1 MKKIILLYLVLQLS
15 HSLVNAQIGLAG
27 NITTLGVAL
36 YPTHIDSLGKGG
48 YMVLPTIEMRNNIP
62 ALRRKQGMMVYVQSV
77 DSLYKLNSAS
87 LENTWVTIGLS
98 SSDDVS
104 GFLKYAKTSDSLFI
118 TKGTRIDEGLLV
130 KKVLTVEGN
139 LFVKGRNIDDSIMK
153 YSTSKLNVSDT
164 SKMLAEYLRKISEL
178 YLSISVSNA
187 DIANKLFISDTSFLL
202 QKRDTFTLSNRINL
216 KLNLSDTASML
227 SSRIQ
232 RDTASLSNRI
242 SKLVTGTGD
251 LATLKLNISDT
262 SFLLAKIDT
271 ANMLSSRFMRDTA
284 NISKRL
290 DLLAGQTFVN
300 NNEKLNK
307 VDTSY
312 LLQKKDT
319 ITLSNRIDAIALS
332 SNVFTT
338 DITLNMGART
348 FGKYN
353 AGETILSKGKT
364 LDEVMR
370 DIVTLVIHPAYNRP
384 TASLTMNSSALG
396 ANASGS
402 YEIGTIL
409 GTLTFT
415 PGFTQNDGGSF
426 TSISYKK
433 DGVEKT
439 NNTGTPS
446 VTDNVGTLSA
456 TTSYQ
461 VTYTYGEGTT
471 VKKNNIGVDDPVGM
485 ITASTTNSAIITL
498 TPFSYKYWG
507 MTTNNFASIT
517 DANILEMV
525 GGDKQAASSK
535 LKSEFTITGSG
546 GAGPAK
552 YAYYA
557 VPRDASGTIT
567 SIKAGGF
574 ESIAAFDLITRN
586 FVNALGYTVSYDIYV
601 QKNSGTDNVTL
612 IIN

>member
-48 YMVLPTIEMRNNIP
+48 YMVLPTIAMRNSIP
-62 ALRRKQGMMVYVQSV
+62 AQRRKQGMMVYVQSV

-87 LENTWVTIGLS
+87 LDNTWVTIGLS

-130 KKVLTVEGN
+130 KKGLTVGGD
-139 LFVKGRNIDDSIMK
+139 LFVKDRNIYDSIMK
-153 YSTSKLNVSDT
+153 FSTSKLNVADT
-164 SKMLAEYLRKISEL
+164 NRMLSEYLRKINEL

-187 DIANKLFISDTSFLL
+187 DIANKLFISDTSYLL

-262 SFLLAKIDT
+262 SYLLAKIDT
-271 ANMLSSRFMRDTA
+271 ANMLSSRFKRDTA
-284 NISKRL
+284 NLSNRL

-300 NNEKLNK
+300 NNAKLNI

-402 YEIGTIL
+402 YEIGTSL

-415 PGFTQNDGGSF
+415 PGFTQNDGGNF
-426 TSISYKK
+426 TLISYKK
-433 DGVEKT
+433 GGVEIT

-456 TTSYQ
+456 TTNYQ
-461 VTYTYGEGTT
+461 VTYTYGAGTT
-471 VKKNNIGVDDPVGM
+471 VKKNNILVDDPVGM

-507 MTTNNFASIT
+507 MTTNNAASIT

-557 VPRDASGTIT
+557 VPHDASGTIT

-574 ESIAAFDLITRN
+574 ESIAAFDVITRN

>member
-27 NITTLGVAL
+27 NITTLGVAQ

-48 YMVLPTIEMRNNIP
+48 YMVLPNIAMRNSIP

-87 LENTWVTIGLS
+87 LDNTWVTIGLS

-178 YLSISVSNA
+178 YLSISVSDA

-307 VDTSY
+307 VDIY
-312 LLQKKDT
+312 LL
-319 ITLSNRIDAIALS
+319 
-332 SNVFTT
+332 
-338 DITLNMGART
+338 
-348 FGKYN
+348 
-353 AGETILSKGKT
+353 
-364 LDEVMR
+364 
-370 DIVTLVIHPAYNRP
+370 
-384 TASLTMNSSALG
+384 
-396 ANASGS
+396 
-402 YEIGTIL
+402 
-409 GTLTFT
+409 
-415 PGFTQNDGGSF
+415 
-426 TSISYKK
+426 
-433 DGVEKT
+433 
-439 NNTGTPS
+439 
-446 VTDNVGTLSA
+446 
-456 TTSYQ
+456 
-461 VTYTYGEGTT
+461 
-471 VKKNNIGVDDPVGM
+471 
-485 ITASTTNSAIITL
+485 
-498 TPFSYKYWG
+498 
-507 MTTNNFASIT
+507 
-517 DANILEMV
+517 
-525 GGDKQAASSK
+525 
-535 LKSEFTITGSG
+535 
-546 GAGPAK
+546 
-552 YAYYA
+552 
-557 VPRDASGTIT
+557 
-567 SIKAGGF
+567 
-574 ESIAAFDLITRN
+574 
-586 FVNALGYTVSYDIYV
+586 
-601 QKNSGTDNVTL
+601 
-612 IIN
+612 